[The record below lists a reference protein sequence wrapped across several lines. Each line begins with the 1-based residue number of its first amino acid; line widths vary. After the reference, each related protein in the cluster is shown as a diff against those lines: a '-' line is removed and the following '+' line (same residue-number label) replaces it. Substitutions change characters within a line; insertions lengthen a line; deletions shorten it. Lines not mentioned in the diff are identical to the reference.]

1 MLRGMRNVGSEWMTE
16 ESGDS
21 SPLMAAL
28 AFYIRER
35 DKAAAQARKQLG
47 VNELDAKALA
57 YVGAHPGARPSELAG
72 HLGVTSAGVTTM
84 VERLVRRGI
93 VRREFDEMDRRVNH
107 IHLVVDLEK
116 EPWSQLARFDTVCRQ
131 IIGQLDAQVEA
142 DLASFLAHTTAS
154 ARDEARRVDPETASG
169 SASSV
174 A

>member
-1 MLRGMRNVGSEWMTE
+1 MLRGMNNVGSGSMTE
-16 ESGDS
+16 VAGDS

-57 YVGAHPGARPSELAG
+57 YVGAHPGIRPSELAG

-93 VRREFDEMDRRVNH
+93 LRREFDANDRRVNH

-116 EPWSQLARFDTVCRQ
+116 EPWSQLARFDRMCER
-131 IIGQLDAQVEA
+131 IIGRLEPQVEA
-142 DLASFLAHTTAS
+142 DLAAFLTHTTEA
-154 ARDEARRVDPETASG
+154 ARDEARRVDAAAASE
-169 SASSV
+169 SSV